1 MTTVKPLYTDGHK
14 VTVTDTTFRVDKNVY
29 LLEGIIRHSF
39 RVISPRRIPLLLLVS
54 IGLAFMSLGVFDL
67 APTNLIRNLDVGE
80 YIVSGRLLSLIFGA
94 TMFVAGILFLI
105 VEKEKYGVQIVTA
118 EGEKE
123 VIVSRKREYVAMI
136 DEALTKALEKWK
148 F

>member
-1 MTTVKPLYTDGHK
+1 
-14 VTVTDTTFRVDKNVY
+14 
-29 LLEGIIRHSF
+29 
-39 RVISPRRIPLLLLVS
+39 LLVS
-54 IGLAFMSLGVFDL
+54 IGLAFLSLGVFDFT
-67 APTNLIRNLDVGE
+67 PTNLIQNLEIGV
-80 YIVSGRLLSLIFGA
+80 YVLSGRLLSLIFGA
-94 TMFVAGILFLI
+94 TMFLAGIVFLI
-105 VEKEKYGVQIVTA
+105 VEKEKYGVHIVTA